1 MSKFLLGVFLATL
14 SERQEEDKIFNHVS
28 AEKPELKEG
37 VETKYSD
44 VGAEKSD
51 LKKEVKSK
59 YSDGHYDTR
68 DHTKE
73 LKETR
78 IHLSGSLQVF
88 LPSFFLF

>member
-37 VETKYSD
+37 V
-44 VGAEKSD
+44 
-51 LKKEVKSK
+51 KSK

-88 LPSFFLF
+88 LPSFLQR